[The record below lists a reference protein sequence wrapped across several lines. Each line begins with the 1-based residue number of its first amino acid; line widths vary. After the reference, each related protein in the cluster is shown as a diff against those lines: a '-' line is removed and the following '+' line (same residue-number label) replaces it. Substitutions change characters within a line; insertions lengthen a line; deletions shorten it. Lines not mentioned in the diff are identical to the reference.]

1 MLLWG
6 NMSGASRNLAKG
18 NNDNMDWAYFK
29 NRQWTKNGL
38 IAYQESHDEERG
50 FWETMNFGATSP
62 LNLKSVENAVNR
74 HQLMTAFFLAIPGP
88 KMIWQFGE
96 FGYDLELNNDR
107 LGIKPTRW
115 EYLSNPDRLRL
126 SQLYKEM
133 LKLRTKYPVFNF
145 PSNANLN
152 LSPLQKTI
160 HLQHPDLQV
169 FLFGN
174 FDLVTQGNQSITFPK
189 TGKWYNYFTGKELNV
204 TSAQVSF
211 GLRPNEFYLFTDK
224 PLPLPQKDI
233 LQADFITSVPEEV
246 DEDGFAIYPNPTTS
260 NVMVELP
267 KEMAGAS
274 YRVLDVTGRVVF
286 EGKGSSSLPILGL
299 ELAGIQPGIY
309 IFEAFDTKRVL
320 HKRFIKQ

>member
-1 MLLWG
+1 
-6 NMSGASRNLAKG
+6 
-18 NNDNMDWAYFK
+18 
-29 NRQWTKNGL
+29 
-38 IAYQESHDEERG
+38 
-50 FWETMNFGATSP
+50 
-62 LNLKSVENAVNR
+62 
-74 HQLMTAFFLAIPGP
+74 
-88 KMIWQFGE
+88 
-96 FGYDLELNNDR
+96 
-107 LGIKPTRW
+107 
-115 EYLSNPDRLRL
+115 
-126 SQLYKEM
+126 
-133 LKLRTKYPVFNF
+133 
-145 PSNANLN
+145 
-152 LSPLQKTI
+152 
-160 HLQHPDLQV
+160 
-169 FLFGN
+169 
-174 FDLVTQGNQSITFPK
+174 VTQGNQSITFPK

-211 GLRPNEFYLFTDK
+211 SLRPNEFYLFTDK